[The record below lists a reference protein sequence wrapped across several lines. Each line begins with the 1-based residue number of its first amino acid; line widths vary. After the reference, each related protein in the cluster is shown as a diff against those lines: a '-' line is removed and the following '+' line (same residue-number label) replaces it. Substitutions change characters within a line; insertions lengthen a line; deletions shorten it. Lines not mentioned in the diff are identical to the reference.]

1 MPEPSIRGKRR
12 KEMAKRMTK
21 RQLLGLKLASLDDA
35 EVQEVLDYLAV
46 MEKFRGPLI
55 VTSVRQ
61 DDIVEL
67 LAEAQENKRARQ
79 AFEWE
84 VTRRRAERR
93 GATIPGHRT

>member
-1 MPEPSIRGKRR
+1 
-12 KEMAKRMTK
+12 MAKRITK
-21 RQLLGLKLASLDDA
+21 RQVLELKLASLNDA

-46 MEKFRGPLI
+46 IETLRRPLI
-55 VTSVRQ
+55 APRALQ

-84 VTRRRAERR
+84 VTRRSAESR
-93 GATIPGHRT
+93 GTAIPGHRT

>member
-1 MPEPSIRGKRR
+1 
-12 KEMAKRMTK
+12 MAKRITK
-21 RQLLGLKLASLDDA
+21 RQLLGLKLESLDDS

-46 MEKFRGPLI
+46 IETLRLSRITP
-55 VTSVRQ
+55 SAWQ

-93 GATIPGHRT
+93 GVAIPGRRT

>member
-1 MPEPSIRGKRR
+1 
-12 KEMAKRMTK
+12 MAKRITK

-46 MEKFRGPLI
+46 IETLRRPRI
-55 VTSVRQ
+55 DSARE
-61 DDIVEL
+61 DDIVES

-93 GATIPGHRT
+93 GVAIPGRRT

>member
-1 MPEPSIRGKRR
+1 
-12 KEMAKRMTK
+12 MAKRITK
-21 RQLLGLKLASLDDA
+21 RQLLGLKLESLDDA

-46 MEKFRGPLI
+46 IETLRRSRIAP
-55 VTSVRQ
+55 SARQ

-93 GATIPGHRT
+93 GAAIPGHRT

>member
-1 MPEPSIRGKRR
+1 
-12 KEMAKRMTK
+12 MAKRITK
-21 RQLLGLKLASLDDA
+21 RQLLELKVASLSEA

-46 MEKFRGPLI
+46 IETLRRPRLAPR
-55 VTSVRQ
+55 VLQ

-84 VTRRRAERR
+84 VTRRSAET
-93 GATIPGHRT
+93 AIPGHRT

>member
-1 MPEPSIRGKRR
+1 
-12 KEMAKRMTK
+12 MAKRITK

-35 EVQEVLDYLAV
+35 EVQEVLDYLVVIETLRRPRAASPAR
-46 MEKFRGPLI
+46 E
-55 VTSVRQ
+55 

-93 GATIPGHRT
+93 GVAIPGRRT

>member
-1 MPEPSIRGKRR
+1 
-12 KEMAKRMTK
+12 MAKRITK
-21 RQLLGLKLASLDDA
+21 RQLLGLKLASLNDA

-46 MEKFRGPLI
+46 IETLRRPR
-55 VTSVRQ
+55 VAPRVSQ

-93 GATIPGHRT
+93 GAAIPGHRT

>member
-1 MPEPSIRGKRR
+1 
-12 KEMAKRMTK
+12 MAKRITK
-21 RQLLGLKLASLDDA
+21 RQLLGIKLASLDDA

-46 MEKFRGPLI
+46 IETLRRPKIAR
-55 VTSVRQ
+55 SVWQ

-84 VTRRRAERR
+84 VARRRAERSGVIR
-93 GATIPGHRT
+93 DREHESYGKASLS

>member
-1 MPEPSIRGKRR
+1 
-12 KEMAKRMTK
+12 MAKRITK
-21 RQLLGLKLASLDDA
+21 RQLLGLKLAALDDA

-46 MEKFRGPLI
+46 IETLRRPRI
-55 VTSVRQ
+55 ASSARE

-67 LAEAQENKRARQ
+67 LAEAQENKRAR

-93 GATIPGHRT
+93 GVAIPGRRT

>member
-1 MPEPSIRGKRR
+1 
-12 KEMAKRMTK
+12 MAKRMTK
-21 RQLLGLKLASLDDA
+21 RQLLGLKVASLDDA
-35 EVQEVLDYLAV
+35 EVQELLDY
-46 MEKFRGPLI
+46 
-55 VTSVRQ
+55 VTVIETLRRPTIASPVRQ

-93 GATIPGHRT
+93 GVAIPGHQT

>member
-1 MPEPSIRGKRR
+1 
-12 KEMAKRMTK
+12 MAKRMTK
-21 RQLLGLKLASLDDA
+21 RQLLGLKLASLNDA

-46 MEKFRGPLI
+46 IETLRRPKVAPR
-55 VTSVRQ
+55 VRQ

-67 LAEAQENKRARQ
+67 LADAQENKRARQ

-93 GATIPGHRT
+93 GAAVPGHRT

>member
-1 MPEPSIRGKRR
+1 MTKRI
-12 KEMAKRMTK
+12 TK

-35 EVQEVLDYLAV
+35 EVQEVLDYLSVIETLRRPSLAS
-46 MEKFRGPLI
+46 
-55 VTSVRQ
+55 SVRP

-67 LAEAQENKRARQ
+67 LADAQENKRARQ

-93 GATIPGHRT
+93 GTAIPGHTT

>member
-1 MPEPSIRGKRR
+1 MRIN
-12 KEMAKRMTK
+12 K
-21 RQLLGLKLASLDDA
+21 RQLLGIKVASLNDA
-35 EVQEVLDYLAV
+35 EVQEILDYLAV
-46 MEKFRGPLI
+46 IETLRTPKIASSAL
-55 VTSVRQ
+55 Q

-93 GATIPGHRT
+93 GTAIPGHTT

>member
-1 MPEPSIRGKRR
+1 
-12 KEMAKRMTK
+12 MAKRITK
-21 RQLLGLKLASLDDA
+21 RQLLGLKLESLDDA

-46 MEKFRGPLI
+46 IETLRRPRI
-55 VTSVRQ
+55 SSSAWQ

-93 GATIPGHRT
+93 GVAIPGRRT

>member
-1 MPEPSIRGKRR
+1 
-12 KEMAKRMTK
+12 MAKRITK
-21 RQLLGLKLASLDDA
+21 RQLLGMKLESLDDV
-35 EVQEVLDYLAV
+35 EVQEVLDNQTVIETLRRSRNPA
-46 MEKFRGPLI
+46 
-55 VTSVRQ
+55 VRQ

-93 GATIPGHRT
+93 GAVIPGHRT

>member
-1 MPEPSIRGKRR
+1 
-12 KEMAKRMTK
+12 MAKRTTN

-35 EVQEVLDYLAV
+35 EVQEVLDYVAV
-46 MEKFRGPLI
+46 IETLRRPGI
-55 VTSVRQ
+55 ASGVRQ

-93 GATIPGHRT
+93 GSAIPGHRT

>member
-1 MPEPSIRGKRR
+1 MSKRIN
-12 KEMAKRMTK
+12 K
-21 RQLLGLKLASLDDA
+21 RQLLELKLASLSEA

-46 MEKFRGPLI
+46 IETLRRPRISPRALK
-55 VTSVRQ
+55 

-84 VTRRRAERR
+84 VTRRSAECRLT
-93 GATIPGHRT
+93 AIPGHRT

>member
-1 MPEPSIRGKRR
+1 
-12 KEMAKRMTK
+12 MAKRITK
-21 RQLLGLKLASLDDA
+21 RQLLGSKLASLDDA

-46 MEKFRGPLI
+46 IETLRRPRI
-55 VTSVRQ
+55 APSVGE

-84 VTRRRAERR
+84 VARRRAERR
-93 GATIPGHRT
+93 GLAIPGRRT

>member
-1 MPEPSIRGKRR
+1 
-12 KEMAKRMTK
+12 MAKRITK
-21 RQLLGLKLASLDDA
+21 RQLLGIKLASLDDL

-46 MEKFRGPLI
+46 IETLRRPKI
-55 VTSVRQ
+55 TSSNWQ

-67 LAEAQENKRARQ
+67 LAEAHENKRARQ

-93 GATIPGHRT
+93 GAANPGHRT

>member
-1 MPEPSIRGKRR
+1 
-12 KEMAKRMTK
+12 MAKRITK

-46 MEKFRGPLI
+46 IETLRRPMNASSAREDDLI
-55 VTSVRQ
+55 
-61 DDIVEL
+61 EL

-93 GATIPGHRT
+93 GVAIPGRRT